1 MDIDELREDADIEA
15 VVDALGL
22 ETFPSGSNIFLY
34 CPNPDHNDR
43 HPTNCYFK
51 RGWNHVYCTV
61 CGKTFNAIDI
71 IMWQT
76 GAGFSD
82 AVRTLAKIQGI
93 SESELDRQKRKS
105 KGDRPE
111 ISNRDLRYLGAW
123 VPSFIEEPMTE
134 TQCRMAASQDMPREL
149 VEDRNSISYIISRK
163 RRIRPTETE
172 RRLTIREHIRIAYQE
187 NLRKRKKLRKAGIDD
202 SFLEKRERKIIDML
216 KSLESKERKD
226 R

>member
-1 MDIDELREDADIEA
+1 
-15 VVDALGL
+15 
-22 ETFPSGSNIFLY
+22 
-34 CPNPDHNDR
+34 
-43 HPTNCYFK
+43 
-51 RGWNHVYCTV
+51 
-61 CGKTFNAIDI
+61 
-71 IMWQT
+71 
-76 GAGFSD
+76 
-82 AVRTLAKIQGI
+82 
-93 SESELDRQKRKS
+93 
-105 KGDRPE
+105 
-111 ISNRDLRYLGAW
+111 

-202 SFLEKRERKIIDML
+202 SFLEKRERKIIGML
-216 KSLESKERKD
+216 KSLESEERKD